1 MEAASRQREYWTAVY
16 KALDAMRYDVRRHLR
31 EFSGEFVATLRDEEA
46 WVGRLCWRIWVKAEE
61 YARFR
66 QKARHWMLSPD
77 ENEADEAAHYQPMPK
92 DERILAAEARLREI
106 VGDLV
111 EPSDRLSET
120 LTIEADEEDCEDEN
134 LNDDFNADWSWQWL
148 MVEFGPIIR
157 DISPVIARFYRE
169 EPSPFN
175 RLAGQ
180 DVANMLI
187 DHGFAETMEFIW
199 RHLDS
204 AQESDQ

>member
-1 MEAASRQREYWTAVY
+1 MESVSRQREYWTEVY
-16 KALDAMRYDVRRHLR
+16 KALDAMRYGVRQHLR
-31 EFSGEFVATLRDEEA
+31 EFSGAFVATLRDEEV
-46 WVGRLCWRIWVKAEE
+46 WVERLCWHIWVKAEE

-66 QKARHWMLSPD
+66 QKARRWLLSP
-77 ENEADEAAHYQPMPK
+77 EEGEADEAAHYQPMPK

-111 EPSDRLSET
+111 EPSDWLSDI
-120 LTIEADEEDCEDEN
+120 LTVEADEEDGQDDN
-134 LNDDFNADWSWQWL
+134 LADDFNTDWSWQWL

-169 EPSPFN
+169 GPSPLN

-180 DVANMLI
+180 EVANMLI

-199 RHLDS
+199 RHLNS
-204 AQESDQ
+204 A